1 MSRAAVEQLLY
12 LMDMAFDEG
21 QWHSLLGNLRSVTA
35 DDWLWTPPG
44 GARTIR
50 LLTAHVAACKYVYDN
65 HAFGDAAMSWN
76 DPAGDLGY
84 GMEDLQSESVLDNEP
99 SIADVVAWLS
109 EGHRRLREHVAA
121 LNDEELLRPRR
132 TNKDEMKETRWIIA
146 VMIEHD
152 LYHAGEINHI
162 RALRQRNDGWASEPA

>member
-1 MSRAAVEQLLY
+1 
-12 LMDMAFDEG
+12 
-21 QWHSLLGNLRSVTA
+21 
-35 DDWLWTPPG
+35 
-44 GARTIR
+44 
-50 LLTAHVAACKYVYDN
+50 
-65 HAFGDAAMSWN
+65 
-76 DPAGDLGY
+76 
-84 GMEDLQSESVLDNEP
+84 MEDLQSVSALDNEP
-99 SIADVVAWLS
+99 SIADVVAWLC

-162 RALRQRNDGWASEPA
+162 RALRQGNDGWESS